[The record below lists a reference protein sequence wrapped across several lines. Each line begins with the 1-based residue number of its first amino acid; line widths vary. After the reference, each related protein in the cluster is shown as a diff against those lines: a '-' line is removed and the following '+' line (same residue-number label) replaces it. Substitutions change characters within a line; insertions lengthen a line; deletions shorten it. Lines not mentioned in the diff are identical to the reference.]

1 MKSKVIRFRLNA
13 FDKDSSAS
21 YSESIEANTLKT
33 FQKAVKTFEAI
44 VPFSRFYTEHEV
56 TDGDVTQGEKWIAT
70 VED

>member
-13 FDKDSSAS
+13 FDKDS
-21 YSESIEANTLKT
+21 SESIEANTLKT